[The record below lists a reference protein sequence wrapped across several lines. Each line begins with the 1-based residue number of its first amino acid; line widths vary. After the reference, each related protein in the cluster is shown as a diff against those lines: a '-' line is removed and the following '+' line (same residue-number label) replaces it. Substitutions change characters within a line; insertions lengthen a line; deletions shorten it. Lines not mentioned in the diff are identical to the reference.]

1 MTGRAASR
9 RRLGAAVALSLMAG
23 VTAGCQH
30 DGRELREPT
39 APTPPTTTTSTTLPP
54 DIVADTVDPASP

>member
-1 MTGRAASR
+1 MTRVVASR
-9 RRLGAAVALSLMAG
+9 LRLGAAVALSLVA
-23 VTAGCQH
+23 VVAAGCRH

-54 DIVADTVDPASP
+54 DIVATPVDPASP